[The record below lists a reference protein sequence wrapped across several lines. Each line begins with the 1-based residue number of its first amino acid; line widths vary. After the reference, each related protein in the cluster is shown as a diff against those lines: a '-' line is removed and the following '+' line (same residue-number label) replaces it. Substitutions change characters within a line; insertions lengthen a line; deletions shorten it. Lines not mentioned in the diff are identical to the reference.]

1 LIKTAVS
8 CQKKKEQGGAG
19 PSSETVPNENRHQL
33 DSSDEES
40 AYEST
45 LNDRF
50 DDLKKDFDKMSRKVE
65 YYKELQKNE
74 GKSWEQFKNLL
85 KREDYDAFK
94 NILSKDWMKDEFNNY
109 MQKEPERKNLRHMH
123 QNYLVFN

>member
-1 LIKTAVS
+1 
-8 CQKKKEQGGAG
+8 
-19 PSSETVPNENRHQL
+19 
-33 DSSDEES
+33 
-40 AYEST
+40 
-45 LNDRF
+45 
-50 DDLKKDFDKMSRKVE
+50 MSRKVE

-123 QNYLVFN
+123 QNYLVFNQMCD